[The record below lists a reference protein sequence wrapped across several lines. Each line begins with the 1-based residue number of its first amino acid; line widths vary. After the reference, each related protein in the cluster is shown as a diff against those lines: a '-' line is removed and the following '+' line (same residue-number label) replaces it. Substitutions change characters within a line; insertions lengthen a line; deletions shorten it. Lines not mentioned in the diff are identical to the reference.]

1 MAFPVPHTTATSRY
15 DSTPYR
21 RCDRSGRRKG
31 LEYVGIFYSRRVDA
45 ETPLEETM
53 GRLATLDRQGKEL
66 YLGISSNS
74 PALTTQAPEIL
85 KSYCVS
91 LLIHEPSYS
100 MLNRWIEEQ
109 PTLPYEY
116 PPLP

>member
-1 MAFPVPHTTATSRY
+1 MAFPVPYTPGPSRY
-15 DSTPYR
+15 VSMPCR
-21 RCDRSGRRKG
+21 RCDRSGRRIG
-31 LEYVGIFYSRRVDA
+31 LEYVGIFYSRCLDA

-53 GRLATLDRQGKEL
+53 GGLATLDRHGKEL
-66 YLGISSNS
+66 YVGISSNS
-74 PALTTQAPEIL
+74 PALTTHAPEIL

-91 LLIHEPSYS
+91 LLIHQPSYS

-116 PPLP
+116 TPLP